1 MTRYIQTF
9 FSCNIDKN
17 QFIFFFLSQI
27 NNTNLV
33 PMCVLSVI
41 GILSVYVVIV
51 TAKHSLTVETLD
63 VVGYFDLKMAPVLTM
78 RKIVNTRITSNAFL
92 VNDVHIPYYENR

>member
-1 MTRYIQTF
+1 
-9 FSCNIDKN
+9 
-17 QFIFFFLSQI
+17 
-27 NNTNLV
+27 
-33 PMCVLSVI
+33 MCVLSVI

-63 VVGYFDLKMAPVLTM
+63 VVGYFDLKMAPLLTM

-92 VNDVHIPYYENR
+92 VNNVHIPYYENRYYMMCHIVAF